1 MERLKALNEDQIIEV
16 LKKAKVTYD
25 PTSDHETLSGL
36 ALEFHKEV
44 LPILDKDYPVK
55 AKTPKQLMADAK
67 RMLKTAEKQAGEI
80 VAEAHKQA
88 KKIVPDAEPKEDE
101 SLKPFTPEELEE
113 EVTIQFLRPWNCE
126 MAGFKIN
133 AVAKQK
139 LPVKRWMAIKLI
151 KAGAAT

>member
-25 PTSDHETLSGL
+25 PVSDHETLSEL
-36 ALEFHKEV
+36 AVEFHKAV
-44 LPILDKDYPVK
+44 LPVLNKDYPK
-55 AKTPKQLMADAK
+55 RKKTAKQLLAEAK
-67 RMLKTAEKQAGEI
+67 AMLKAAEKQAKEI

-88 KKIVPDAEPKEDE
+88 EKIVSGGKPKEDE
-101 SLKPFTPEELEE
+101 SLKPFTPKELEE
-113 EVTIQFLRPWNCE
+113 EVIIQFLRPWNCE
-126 MAGFKIN
+126 MAGFKID

-151 KAGAAT
+151 KAGAAV